1 MDQQRAWWKEKHK
14 DWWDMGVKSAFAFL
28 FPWKLCLIQR
38 MYLKVRPLLHLRK
51 KPWYMSC
58 FLFKFSAYYWLPWLL
73 PWAVFCWILRD
84 LGGVK
89 QAQSSQGNLP
99 EHLGSPAAVGGVSS
113 SWGCY
118 ASLTIFSSYFELV
131 SMLSFSKYCLLPQA
145 AQWEWI
151 KSPVR
156 LQHSG
161 GGWLPITEHWDL
173 DVSLWDCQDLSW
185 DAERREPGNQ
195 TLILSL
201 ENPIM
206 LSSSSIQAEKD
217 FLKETK

>member
-84 LGGVK
+84 LGRVK

-99 EHLGSPAAVGGVSS
+99 EHLGSPADWIPEAMALGL
-113 SWGCY
+113 
-118 ASLTIFSSYFELV
+118 SL
-131 SMLSFSKYCLLPQA
+131 LSIA
-145 AQWEWI
+145 N
-151 KSPVR
+151 
-156 LQHSG
+156 G
-161 GGWLPITEHWDL
+161 
-173 DVSLWDCQDLSW
+173 QDLVH
-185 DAERREPGNQ
+185 
-195 TLILSL
+195 SL
-201 ENPIM
+201 QYPKIYWV
-206 LSSSSIQAEKD
+206 K
-217 FLKETK
+217 TKWIYKWMGQ